1 MRDKGFVMVALLIGM
16 AVTAVWMATMLPA
29 WRQQAIREKEENL
42 VFYGNQYAKAL
53 AHYYLKNNCTLP
65 ADVDALVSGHYLRRK
80 WKDPITGKDFLP
92 QMIGGAT
99 ASGGLGQTPAN
110 MGPRGGTGNTGQQQ
124 APIGG
129 NRGGAQPAAPA
140 GPAGGVNSG
149 RGNTPTGPGGVAP
162 GPVQQGGSGQP
173 QLVGLAGVT
182 SESTAT
188 SIRLVN
194 QTQQYNL
201 WRFGYGEGLNMLG
214 ARQGCQNGQPLGF
227 GTPAGQQGGAR
238 QGDGRGSPVNAP
250 GGLSP
255 RGGGPTVPG
264 GLQGGG
270 GPPPPGA
277 TSGRGRG
284 GN

>member
-1 MRDKGFVMVALLIGM
+1 MVALLIGM

-42 VFYGNQYAKAL
+42 VFYGNQYAKAI

-65 ADVDALVSGHYLRRK
+65 SDVDALVSGHYLRRK

-92 QMIGGAT
+92 QMIGGA
-99 ASGGLGQTPAN
+99 ASSGGLGQTPAN
-110 MGPRGGTGNTGQQQ
+110 MGPRGSTGNTGQQQ

-129 NRGGAQPAAPA
+129 NRGAQPAAPA

-149 RGNTPTGPGGVAP
+149 RGNTPAVPGGVTP

-173 QLVGLAGVT
+173 QLVGLAGVV

-194 QTQQYNL
+194 NTQQYSF
-201 WRFGYGEGLNMLG
+201 WRFDYTTGLNMLG
-214 ARQGCQNGQPLGF
+214 RSAGCQNGQPIGANN
-227 GTPAGQQGGAR
+227 PGQQGGAR
-238 QGDGRGSPVNAP
+238 QGDGRGSPVNTP

-255 RGGGPTVPG
+255 RGGGATVPG

-270 GPPPPGA
+270 GPPPPGV

-284 GN
+284 GD

>member
-1 MRDKGFVMVALLIGM
+1 MVALLIGM

-42 VFYGNQYAKAL
+42 VFYGNQYAKAI

-92 QMIGGAT
+92 QMIGGASS
-99 ASGGLGQTPAN
+99 SGGLGQTPAN
-110 MGPRGGTGNTGQQQ
+110 MGPRGGTGQTGQQS
-124 APIGG
+124 PIGG

-140 GPAGGVNSG
+140 APAGGSNSG
-149 RGNTPTGPGGVAP
+149 RANTPVTPGGVQP
-162 GPVQQGGSGQP
+162 GPVAPQGSGQA
-173 QLVGLAGVT
+173 QLAGLAGVA

-194 QTQQYNL
+194 QTQQYSF
-201 WRFGYGEGLNMLG
+201 WRFDYTTGLNALG
-214 ARQGCQNGQPLGF
+214 ARQGCQNGQPIGN
-227 GTPAGQQGGAR
+227 ANQGQQGGAR
-238 QGDGRGSPVNAP
+238 QGDGRGSPVNTP
-250 GGLSP
+250 GGLGP
-255 RGGGPTVPG
+255 RGGPTVPG

-277 TSGRGRG
+277 TQSGPGRGRSG
-284 GN
+284 G

>member
-1 MRDKGFVMVALLIGM
+1 
-16 AVTAVWMATMLPA
+16 ML
-29 WRQQAIREKEENL
+29 
-42 VFYGNQYAKAL
+42 
-53 AHYYLKNNCTLP
+53 
-65 ADVDALVSGHYLRRK
+65 
-80 WKDPITGKDFLP
+80 
-92 QMIGGAT
+92 GGASS
-99 ASGGLGQTPAN
+99 SGGLGQAPAN
-110 MGPRGGTGNTGQQQ
+110 MGPRGSTGNTGQQQ

-129 NRGGAQPAAPA
+129 NRGAQPAAPA
-140 GPAGGVNSG
+140 GPAGGAAPG
-149 RGNTPTGPGGVAP
+149 RGNTPAAP
-162 GPVQQGGSGQP
+162 GVGQGPVGSGQA
-173 QLVGLAGVT
+173 QLVGLAGVA

-201 WRFGYGEGLNMLG
+201 WRFDYSSGLNMLG
-214 ARQGCQNGQPLGF
+214 RQAGCQNGQPIGA
-227 GTPAGQQGGAR
+227 GNQGQQGGR
-238 QGDGRGSPVNAP
+238 QQGDGRSSPVNTP
-250 GGLSP
+250 GGLNP

>member
-1 MRDKGFVMVALLIGM
+1 MRDRGFVMVALLIGM

-53 AHYYLKNNCTLP
+53 GHYYLKNNCTLP
-65 ADVDALVSGHYLRRK
+65 PDVDALVSGHYLRRK
-80 WKDPITGKDFLP
+80 WKDPITGKDFLA
-92 QMIGGAT
+92 QMIGGASS
-99 ASGGLGQTPAN
+99 SGGLGQTPVN

-129 NRGGAQPAAPA
+129 NRGAQPAAPA
-140 GPAGGVNSG
+140 GPAGGAAPG
-149 RGNTPTGPGGVAP
+149 RGNTPAAP
-162 GPVQQGGSGQP
+162 GVGQGPVGSGQA
-173 QLVGLAGVT
+173 QLVGLAGVL

-201 WRFGYGEGLNMLG
+201 WRFDYLSGLQMLG
-214 ARQGCQNGQPLGF
+214 RSPGCQNGQPI
-227 GTPAGQQGGAR
+227 GTGNQGQQGGAR
-238 QGDGRGSPVNAP
+238 QGDGRGSPANTP
-250 GGLSP
+250 GGLNP

-264 GLQGGG
+264 GVQGGGLQGAG

>member
-1 MRDKGFVMVALLIGM
+1 MRDRGFVMVALLIGM

-42 VFYGNQYAKAL
+42 VFYGNQYARAI

-65 ADVDALVSGHYLRRK
+65 ADVDALVSGHFLRRK

-92 QMIGGAT
+92 QMIGGA
-99 ASGGLGQTPAN
+99 ASSGGLGQTPAN
-110 MGPRGGTGNTGQQQ
+110 MGPRGSTGNPGQQQ

-129 NRGGAQPAAPA
+129 NRAGAQPAAPA
-140 GPAGGVNSG
+140 GPAGVGNSG
-149 RGNTPTGPGGVAP
+149 RGNTPTGPGGVTP
-162 GPVQQGGSGQP
+162 GPVQGGSGQP
-173 QLVGLAGVT
+173 QLAGLAGVV

-194 QTQQYNL
+194 QTQQYSF
-201 WRFGYGEGLNMLG
+201 WRFDYTTGCQLI
-214 ARQGCQNGQPLGF
+214 RQICACQNGQPVGA
-227 GTPAGQQGGAR
+227 GNPAGQQGGAR

-250 GGLSP
+250 GGLTP

-264 GLQGGG
+264 GLSGGG
-270 GPPPPGA
+270 GPPPPGIS
-277 TSGRGRG
+277 SGRGRG
-284 GN
+284 GD